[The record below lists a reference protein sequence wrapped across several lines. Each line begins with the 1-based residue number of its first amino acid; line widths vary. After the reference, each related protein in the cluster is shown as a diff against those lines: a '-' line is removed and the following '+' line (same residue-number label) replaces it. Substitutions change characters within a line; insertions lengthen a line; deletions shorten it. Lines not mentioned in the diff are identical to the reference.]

1 MALNHTSTKV
11 ARHSSRREALSPR
24 GQRRAAVGS
33 KAAQLL
39 TVMVYMAVGAA
50 FLLPVFWM
58 VSTSLKQ
65 PNDVFSLPIQ
75 WLPKHVT
82 FENYPQA
89 LGAYDFRRYI
99 ANSFLVTSI
108 ATVAQVSLA
117 SAAGFGL
124 AKYRFRGRQLLL
136 FAILSTLMLPIEVLM
151 VPLYQMFSVVGWQNS
166 YQGLILPLIADA
178 FGVFLM
184 RQFMLGIPDE
194 LLDAA
199 RLDGAS
205 ELGIFFRIALPLS
218 WPAIATLAIFVW
230 REAWDDFVW
239 PYILISDDL
248 HRTIPLG
255 VALFSQ
261 SELTNYGQLMAIA
274 TLATIPP
281 AIVFLLFQRKVVRSI
296 ALTGLK
302 G

>member
-1 MALNHTSTKV
+1 MALYRGGTGGALPS
-11 ARHSSRREALSPR
+11 AR
-24 GQRRAAVGS
+24 VGS
-33 KAAQLL
+33 RSPKGRPLASVGASARRFL
-39 TVMVYMAVGAA
+39 TFMVYVIIAMA
-50 FLLPVFWM
+50 FLLPMFWM

-65 PNDVFSLPIQ
+65 PNEVFSLPIE
-75 WLPKHVT
+75 WLPVHIT
-82 FENYPQA
+82 FPNYPQA
-89 LGAYDFRRYI
+89 WGAYDFNRYVI
-99 ANSFLVTSI
+99 NSLIVTSI
-108 ATVAQVSLA
+108 ATIAQVSLA

-124 AKYRFRGRQLLL
+124 AKYRFRGRHLLL
-136 FAILSTLMLPIEVLM
+136 VAILSTIMLPIEVIM
-151 VPLYQMFSVVGWQNS
+151 VPLYQMFSSVGWQNS
-166 YQGLILPLIADA
+166 YQGLVLPLVADA

-184 RQFMLGIPDE
+184 RQFMLNLPDE

-205 ELGIFFRIALPLS
+205 ELGIFLRIALPLS

-239 PYILISDDL
+239 PYIIVSDDH

-255 VALFSQ
+255 VALISQ

-281 AIVFLLFQRKVVRSI
+281 AIVFIMFQRAFVRSI

>member
-1 MALNHTSTKV
+1 MAPNPTRMKKEL
-11 ARHSSRREALSPR
+11 HSSTGAAPSPR
-24 GQRRAAVGS
+24 RRQRAAVGS
-33 KAAQLL
+33 QAVRLV
-39 TVMVYMAVGAA
+39 TVAVYVAVAAA

-65 PNDVFSLPIQ
+65 PNEVFSLPIQ
-75 WLPKHVT
+75 WLPKHIS

-89 LGAYDFRRYI
+89 LGAYDFKRYI
-99 ANSFLVTSI
+99 ANSFIVTTI

-124 AKYRFRGRQLLL
+124 AKYRFRGRHLLL
-136 FAILSTLMLPIEVLM
+136 IAILSTIMLPIEVLM
-151 VPLYQMFSVVGWQNS
+151 VPLYQMFSVIGWQNS

-184 RQFMLGIPDE
+184 RQFMLDIPDE

-239 PYILISDDL
+239 PYVIISDDL